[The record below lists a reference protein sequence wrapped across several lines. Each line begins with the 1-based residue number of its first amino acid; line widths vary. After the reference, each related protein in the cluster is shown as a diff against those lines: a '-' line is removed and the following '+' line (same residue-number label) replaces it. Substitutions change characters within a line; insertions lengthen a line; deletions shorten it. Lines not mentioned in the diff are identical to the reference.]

1 MLRPHRTFYECEKRV
16 FFMKN
21 QKLKSQQE
29 TAISQD

>member
-1 MLRPHRTFYECEKRV
+1 MLRPHLTFYEFEMRG

-21 QKLKSQQE
+21 QKLKRQQE

>member
-1 MLRPHRTFYECEKRV
+1 MLRPYRTFYECEKMV
-16 FFMKN
+16 FFIKN

>member
-1 MLRPHRTFYECEKRV
+1 MLRPHRTFYECEKMV

-21 QKLKSQQE
+21 QKLKRQQE

>member
-1 MLRPHRTFYECEKRV
+1 MLRPRRTFYEGEKKV
-16 FFMKN
+16 FFIKN